1 VNAVRRGTVVPVCL
15 AVMAA
20 AVVFAVL
27 VTTGAVAH
35 GGTVEPAV
43 LSRDEAAAELAGLRV
58 AAAAPAAGYRRDAF
72 AVWADQG
79 GGCDTRELVL
89 RRDGSGVTVGAAC
102 HPTAGRWHSRYDAR
116 TITTAAGLQIDHVVP
131 LAAAWR
137 SGARGWSAA
146 TRAAFGN
153 DLTGYELLAV
163 SAATNQAKGD
173 RDPSTW
179 KPPNAGEWCDY
190 AGRWISVKHRWH
202 LTATRPEVA
211 ALNDMLSHC

>member
-1 VNAVRRGTVVPVCL
+1 MPACLVVV
-15 AVMAA
+15 AA
-20 AVVFAVL
+20 AAVFAVL

-43 LSRDEAAAELAGLRV
+43 LSRSAAAAELARLTV
-58 AAAAPAAGYRRDAF
+58 ASPGPSTGYRRDAF

-89 RRDGSGVTVGAAC
+89 RRDGSGVTVGPDC
-102 HPTAGRWHSRYDAR
+102 HPTAGRWHSRYDAA
-116 TITTAAGLQIDHVVP
+116 TVTSAAGMQIDHLVP
-131 LAAAWR
+131 LADAWR
-137 SGARGWSAA
+137 SGARAWSAA
-146 TRAAFGN
+146 TREAFGN

-173 RDPSTW
+173 QDPSAW
-179 KPPNAGEWCDY
+179 RPPNTGEWCDY
-190 AGRWISVKHRWH
+190 AGRWISVKLRWR

-211 ALNDMLSHC
+211 ALNDMLTRC

>member
-1 VNAVRRGTVVPVCL
+1 VGRLPVVPVCL
-15 AVMAA
+15 AVMVAA
-20 AVVFAVL
+20 LVFAVL

-43 LSRDEAAAELAGLRV
+43 VTPSRASAELSGLRV
-58 AAAAPAAGYRRDAF
+58 AAPGPATGYRRDAF
-72 AVWADQG
+72 DVWADQG

-89 RRDGSGVTVGAAC
+89 RRDGTGVTVGRDC
-102 HPTAGRWHSRYDAR
+102 HPTAGRWHSRYDAATVTR
-116 TITTAAGLQIDHVVP
+116 AAGVQIDHVVP
-131 LAAAWR
+131 LANAWR

-146 TRAAFGN
+146 TRERFAN

-179 KPPNAGEWCDY
+179 KPPNLGDWCDY
-190 AGRWISVKHRWH
+190 AGRWTTVKHRWH
-202 LTATRPEVA
+202 LTATRAEVA
-211 ALNDMLSHC
+211 ALTDMLSHC